1 MRSKSSTYFEVKIRY
16 DKVMEDGASKTV
28 TEQYVVEATSGTF
41 TEAEANIIKDLQ
53 PYFSKATDYEILAIT
68 KATYKEIFFS
78 DLDSDDM
85 WFKVKLNFVT
95 LDEKSLKEKKTKVTY
110 LVQAHNNDLA
120 VKHVKEVVD
129 GSTIDYEIPDINETK
144 IMDVYEHNA

>member
-53 PYFSKATDYEILAIT
+53 PYFSKATDYEIPAIT

-129 GSTIDYEIPDINETK
+129 GSTIDYEIPYINETK